1 MRCYDMAVVG
11 AGPAG
16 CTAALYAARAGLDVL
31 VLERLGPGGQMAQTQ
46 HIENYPGFPDGADG
60 AALADGMKA
69 GAERAGAIFLLAD
82 VRSAQLTGRVKELQ
96 TDGGP
101 VLARTVVLA
110 TGAGPRRLG
119 LPQEDELPGVSYCAA
134 CDGAFFRGKDVAVVG
149 GGNSAVSEALLL
161 SRLCRHVS
169 LVHRRS
175 TFRASAAELAALEK
189 QDNVTFCRNSIVT
202 ELLGRERLTGIRLQ
216 NGRELE
222 ISGLFVCIGRTP
234 VSALGGEQLRRTPDG
249 YYCADETTRTGLP
262 GVFAAGDV
270 REKQLRQIVTAVSDG
285 AAAALLERCGEDPFL
300 LENEVDK
307 LCALSGY
314 QTVTAAMV
322 AEMGT
327 GSLEADVFEMIR
339 MITAKN
345 ATGACKKLQ
354 TLLRLQQEPIAITA
368 AMIGSYVDLYRVKLG
383 AARKKNY
390 STVFKDFGYKG
401 NWNYRLNSTEKT
413 ALRFKRAQLEDCLHI
428 LQRLD
433 TDLKSSKLDADLLMQ
448 KALCELALA
457 GRA

>member
-1 MRCYDMAVVG
+1 MRCYDMAVIG

-46 HIENYPGFPDGADG
+46 HIENYPGFPEGADG

-119 LPQEDELPGVSYCAA
+119 LPQEDELHGVSYCAA

-161 SRLCRHVS
+161 SRLCRHVT

-189 QDNVTFCRNSIVT
+189 QDNVTFCRNSI
-202 ELLGRERLTGIRLQ
+202 
-216 NGRELE
+216 
-222 ISGLFVCIGRTP
+222 
-234 VSALGGEQLRRTPDG
+234 
-249 YYCADETTRTGLP
+249 
-262 GVFAAGDV
+262 
-270 REKQLRQIVTAVSDG
+270 
-285 AAAALLERCGEDPFL
+285 
-300 LENEVDK
+300 
-307 LCALSGY
+307 
-314 QTVTAAMV
+314 
-322 AEMGT
+322 
-327 GSLEADVFEMIR
+327 
-339 MITAKN
+339 
-345 ATGACKKLQ
+345 ATG
-354 TLLRLQQEPIAITA
+354 P
-368 AMIGSYVDLYRVKLG
+368 
-383 AARKKNY
+383 
-390 STVFKDFGYKG
+390 
-401 NWNYRLNSTEKT
+401 
-413 ALRFKRAQLEDCLHI
+413 
-428 LQRLD
+428 
-433 TDLKSSKLDADLLMQ
+433 
-448 KALCELALA
+448 
-457 GRA
+457 

>member
-1 MRCYDMAVVG
+1 MAAKLIDVFNNCKCVREEQHLAAGEVRSLAFGDNRSVMVVELGLHEVVRRDAMAKVEKQLARQYGLDRVCIEPRYEMEGELSREYICSLYDDMA
-11 AGPAG
+11 
-16 CTAALYAARAGLDVL
+16 ARMPSARGLLHSDNW
-31 VLERLGPGGQMAQTQ
+31 E
-46 HIENYPGFPDGADG
+46 FADG
-60 AALADGMKA
+60 ALHIPMDTICEKHFETALRHLEARIRR
-69 GAERAGAIFLLAD
+69 E
-82 VRSAQLTGRVKELQ
+82 TGRSCPVHAVPLEQ

-119 LPQEDELPGVSYCAA
+119 LPQEDELHGVSYCAA

-175 TFRASAAELAALEK
+175 TFRAAPAGLAALEK
-189 QDNVTFCRNSIVT
+189 QSNVTFCRNSIVT

-285 AAAALLERCGEDPFL
+285 AAAA
-300 LENEVDK
+300 
-307 LCALSGY
+307 
-314 QTVTAAMV
+314 QQ
-322 AEMGT
+322 AEH
-327 GSLEADVFEMIR
+327 
-339 MITAKN
+339 
-345 ATGACKKLQ
+345 
-354 TLLRLQQEPIAITA
+354 
-368 AMIGSYVDLYRVKLG
+368 YLG
-383 AARKKNY
+383 
-390 STVFKDFGYKG
+390 
-401 NWNYRLNSTEKT
+401 KT
-413 ALRFKRAQLEDCLHI
+413 SRRAEI
-428 LQRLD
+428 
-433 TDLKSSKLDADLLMQ
+433 
-448 KALCELALA
+448 
-457 GRA
+457 

>member
-1 MRCYDMAVVG
+1 MPILPLTEENFEQEVLQAEGPVLVDLFAAWCGPCRALAPVLDALAETRPELRIGKVDVDAQPELAARFDVLTVPTLRQAAPAHDRRKNADGAGGIPAERRSMRCYDMAVVG

-46 HIENYPGFPDGADG
+46 RIENYPGFVDGIDG
-60 AALADGMKA
+60 AALAADMKA

-119 LPQEDELPGVSYCAA
+119 LPQEDELHGVSYCAA

-175 TFRASAAELAALEK
+175 TFRASAAELTALEK
-189 QDNVTFCRNSIVT
+189 QDNVTFCRNSTVT

-270 REKQLRQIVTAVSDG
+270 RKKQLRQIVTAVSDG
-285 AAAALLERCGEDPFL
+285 AAAA
-300 LENEVDK
+300 
-307 LCALSGY
+307 
-314 QTVTAAMV
+314 QQ
-322 AEMGT
+322 AEH
-327 GSLEADVFEMIR
+327 
-339 MITAKN
+339 
-345 ATGACKKLQ
+345 
-354 TLLRLQQEPIAITA
+354 
-368 AMIGSYVDLYRVKLG
+368 YLG
-383 AARKKNY
+383 NTSR
-390 STVFKDFGYKG
+390 
-401 NWNYRLNSTEKT
+401 
-413 ALRFKRAQLEDCLHI
+413 RAEI
-428 LQRLD
+428 
-433 TDLKSSKLDADLLMQ
+433 
-448 KALCELALA
+448 
-457 GRA
+457 

>member
-46 HIENYPGFPDGADG
+46 HIENYPGFPEGADG

-202 ELLGRERLTGIRLQ
+202 ELLGRECLTGIRLQ

-234 VSALGGEQLRRTPDG
+234 VSALGGEQLCRTPDG

-285 AAAALLERCGEDPFL
+285 AAAA
-300 LENEVDK
+300 
-307 LCALSGY
+307 
-314 QTVTAAMV
+314 QQ
-322 AEMGT
+322 AEH
-327 GSLEADVFEMIR
+327 
-339 MITAKN
+339 
-345 ATGACKKLQ
+345 
-354 TLLRLQQEPIAITA
+354 
-368 AMIGSYVDLYRVKLG
+368 YLG
-383 AARKKNY
+383 
-390 STVFKDFGYKG
+390 
-401 NWNYRLNSTEKT
+401 KT
-413 ALRFKRAQLEDCLHI
+413 SRRAEI
-428 LQRLD
+428 
-433 TDLKSSKLDADLLMQ
+433 
-448 KALCELALA
+448 
-457 GRA
+457 

>member
-1 MRCYDMAVVG
+1 MTWPWSGPD
-11 AGPAG
+11 PAG

-46 HIENYPGFPDGADG
+46 HIENYPGFVDGIDG
-60 AALADGMKA
+60 AALAADMKA
-69 GAERAGAIFLLAD
+69 GAEHAGAVFLLTE
-82 VRSAQLTGRVKELQ
+82 VRGARLTGSRKELQ

-161 SRLCRHVS
+161 SRLCRHVT

-175 TFRASAAELAALEK
+175 TFRAAPAGLAALEK
-189 QDNVTFCRNSIVT
+189 QSNVTFCRNSIVT

-249 YYCADETTRTGLP
+249 YYCADETTRDRPAGRFCRRRRAGKAAAPDRYGRL
-262 GVFAAGDV
+262 GRRSGGAAGGALSGQNV
-270 REKQLRQIVTAVSDG
+270 PQGGNIARIR
-285 AAAALLERCGEDPFL
+285 AAAAADECS
-300 LENEVDK
+300 
-307 LCALSGY
+307 SGID
-314 QTVTAAMV
+314 QRAHM
-322 AEMGT
+322 
-327 GSLEADVFEMIR
+327 
-339 MITAKN
+339 
-345 ATGACKKLQ
+345 
-354 TLLRLQQEPIAITA
+354 LRECLRAHGID
-368 AMIGSYVDLYRVKLG
+368 GL
-383 AARKKNY
+383 
-390 STVFKDFGYKG
+390 
-401 NWNYRLNSTEKT
+401 
-413 ALRFKRAQLEDCLHI
+413 ALRRDLRHTRIRLDKERHLRGLLHI
-428 LQRLD
+428 AHKTFELVRAGGAVDADGGRAELLQRLHGLD
-433 TDLKSSKLDADLLMQ
+433 TGPAEIAAAVGLHRHAAQDRQGADALRRLEGDGHLVDAEHGLHNEQ
-448 KALCELALA
+448 
-457 GRA
+457 GRPRPRPMP

>member
-60 AALADGMKA
+60 AALAAGMKR

-119 LPQEDELPGVSYCAA
+119 LPQEDELH
-134 CDGAFFRGKDVAVVG
+134 RGKDVAVVG

-161 SRLCRHVS
+161 SRLCRHVTI
-169 LVHRRS
+169 VHRRS

-189 QDNVTFCRNSIVT
+189 QSNVTFCRNSIVT

-285 AAAALLERCGEDPFL
+285 AAAA
-300 LENEVDK
+300 
-307 LCALSGY
+307 
-314 QTVTAAMV
+314 QQ
-322 AEMGT
+322 AEH
-327 GSLEADVFEMIR
+327 
-339 MITAKN
+339 
-345 ATGACKKLQ
+345 
-354 TLLRLQQEPIAITA
+354 
-368 AMIGSYVDLYRVKLG
+368 YLG
-383 AARKKNY
+383 
-390 STVFKDFGYKG
+390 
-401 NWNYRLNSTEKT
+401 KT
-413 ALRFKRAQLEDCLHI
+413 SRRAEI
-428 LQRLD
+428 
-433 TDLKSSKLDADLLMQ
+433 
-448 KALCELALA
+448 
-457 GRA
+457 

>member
-119 LPQEDELPGVSYCAA
+119 LPQEDELHGVSYCAA

-175 TFRASAAELAALEK
+175 TFRASAAELTALEK
-189 QDNVTFCRNSIVT
+189 QDNVTFCRNSTVT

-249 YYCADETTRTGLP
+249 YYCADETTRYIYFCSV
-262 GVFAAGDV
+262 VF
-270 REKQLRQIVTAVSDG
+270 
-285 AAAALLERCGEDPFL
+285 
-300 LENEVDK
+300 
-307 LCALSGY
+307 
-314 QTVTAAMV
+314 
-322 AEMGT
+322 
-327 GSLEADVFEMIR
+327 
-339 MITAKN
+339 
-345 ATGACKKLQ
+345 
-354 TLLRLQQEPIAITA
+354 
-368 AMIGSYVDLYRVKLG
+368 
-383 AARKKNY
+383 
-390 STVFKDFGYKG
+390 
-401 NWNYRLNSTEKT
+401 
-413 ALRFKRAQLEDCLHI
+413 
-428 LQRLD
+428 
-433 TDLKSSKLDADLLMQ
+433 
-448 KALCELALA
+448 
-457 GRA
+457 

>member
-46 HIENYPGFPDGADG
+46 RIENYPGFVDGIDG
-60 AALADGMKA
+60 AALAADMKA

-119 LPQEDELPGVSYCAA
+119 LPRENTLPGVSYCAA

-149 GGNSAVSEALLL
+149 GGNSAVGEALLL
-161 SRLCRHVS
+161 SRLCRHVT

-285 AAAALLERCGEDPFL
+285 AAAA
-300 LENEVDK
+300 
-307 LCALSGY
+307 
-314 QTVTAAMV
+314 QQ
-322 AEMGT
+322 AEH
-327 GSLEADVFEMIR
+327 
-339 MITAKN
+339 
-345 ATGACKKLQ
+345 
-354 TLLRLQQEPIAITA
+354 
-368 AMIGSYVDLYRVKLG
+368 YLG
-383 AARKKNY
+383 
-390 STVFKDFGYKG
+390 
-401 NWNYRLNSTEKT
+401 KT
-413 ALRFKRAQLEDCLHI
+413 SRRAEI
-428 LQRLD
+428 
-433 TDLKSSKLDADLLMQ
+433 
-448 KALCELALA
+448 
-457 GRA
+457 

>member
-46 HIENYPGFPDGADG
+46 RIENYPGFVDGIDG
-60 AALADGMKA
+60 AALAADMKA

-82 VRSAQLTGRVKELQ
+82 VRSTQLTGRVKELQ

-249 YYCADETTRTGLP
+249 YY
-262 GVFAAGDV
+262 
-270 REKQLRQIVTAVSDG
+270 
-285 AAAALLERCGEDPFL
+285 
-300 LENEVDK
+300 
-307 LCALSGY
+307 LS
-314 QTVTAAMV
+314 
-322 AEMGT
+322 
-327 GSLEADVFEMIR
+327 LI
-339 MITAKN
+339 
-345 ATGACKKLQ
+345 
-354 TLLRLQQEPIAITA
+354 
-368 AMIGSYVDLYRVKLG
+368 
-383 AARKKNY
+383 
-390 STVFKDFGYKG
+390 
-401 NWNYRLNSTEKT
+401 
-413 ALRFKRAQLEDCLHI
+413 HI
-428 LQRLD
+428 
-433 TDLKSSKLDADLLMQ
+433 
-448 KALCELALA
+448 
-457 GRA
+457 

>member
-1 MRCYDMAVVG
+1 MPILPLTEENFEQKVLQAEGPVLVDLFAAWCGPCRALAPVLETLAEARPELRIGKVDVDAQPELAARFDVLTVPTLLLFRSGRLLRRTTADGAGGIPAERRSMRCYDMAVVG

-46 HIENYPGFPDGADG
+46 HIENYPGFPEGADG

-285 AAAALLERCGEDPFL
+285 AAAA
-300 LENEVDK
+300 
-307 LCALSGY
+307 
-314 QTVTAAMV
+314 QQ
-322 AEMGT
+322 AEH
-327 GSLEADVFEMIR
+327 
-339 MITAKN
+339 
-345 ATGACKKLQ
+345 
-354 TLLRLQQEPIAITA
+354 
-368 AMIGSYVDLYRVKLG
+368 YLG
-383 AARKKNY
+383 
-390 STVFKDFGYKG
+390 
-401 NWNYRLNSTEKT
+401 KT
-413 ALRFKRAQLEDCLHI
+413 SRRAEI
-428 LQRLD
+428 
-433 TDLKSSKLDADLLMQ
+433 
-448 KALCELALA
+448 
-457 GRA
+457 

>member
-1 MRCYDMAVVG
+1 MEQIAQEFRRVF
-11 AGPAG
+11 AGKDI
-16 CTAALYAARAGLDVL
+16 TL
-31 VLERLGPGGQMAQTQ
+31 VLTAEASGIALATICAQAFGVPMVFAKKAKSDNIEGGQMAQTQ
-46 HIENYPGFPDGADG
+46 RIENYPGFVDGIDG
-60 AALADGMKA
+60 AALAADMKA

-189 QDNVTFCRNSIVT
+189 QSNVTFCRNSIVT

-285 AAAALLERCGEDPFL
+285 AAAA
-300 LENEVDK
+300 
-307 LCALSGY
+307 
-314 QTVTAAMV
+314 QQ
-322 AEMGT
+322 AEH
-327 GSLEADVFEMIR
+327 
-339 MITAKN
+339 
-345 ATGACKKLQ
+345 
-354 TLLRLQQEPIAITA
+354 
-368 AMIGSYVDLYRVKLG
+368 YLG
-383 AARKKNY
+383 
-390 STVFKDFGYKG
+390 
-401 NWNYRLNSTEKT
+401 KT
-413 ALRFKRAQLEDCLHI
+413 SRRAEI
-428 LQRLD
+428 
-433 TDLKSSKLDADLLMQ
+433 
-448 KALCELALA
+448 
-457 GRA
+457 